1 MEFVKLSDGNR
12 LPIVGFGTY
21 QLTDKEVCKK
31 AVLDAL
37 KVGYR
42 LIDTAES
49 YANEEFVGE
58 AIKESKIPREEVFV
72 TTKVFIYN
80 AGYEKCKKALD
91 ESLRKLGLDYIDLY
105 LIHQPFG
112 DYYGSYRAMIEA
124 KKEGKIKSIGIS
136 NFRPDRLVDLCMN
149 QEDKPVINQI
159 EINPFDQNYKE
170 ESIMREY
177 RVAPEAWAPF
187 AEGKNDIFHNE
198 VLTEIGK
205 KYNKSV
211 AEVILRWLVQRGIIV
226 LTKSTNIE
234 RIKENF
240 NIFDFELSKE
250 DMEKIKELDTGSSQF
265 FNHYDPDTV
274 KMLNNLHRN

>member
-1 MEFVKLSDGNR
+1 MKYVTLSDGNKM
-12 LPIVGFGTY
+12 PIAGFGVY

-31 AVLDAL
+31 ALLDAL
-37 KVGYR
+37 KTGYR
-42 LIDTAES
+42 LIDTAEA

-58 AIKESKIPREEVFV
+58 AIKESGIPREEIFV

-80 AGYEKCKKALD
+80 AGYEKCKKAID

-112 DYYGSYRAMIEA
+112 DYYGSYKAMVEA

-149 QEDKPVINQI
+149 QEEKPVINQI
-159 EINPFDQNYKE
+159 EFNPFNQNYE
-170 ESIMREY
+170 EEKIMREY
-177 RVAPEAWAPF
+177 NVQPEAWAPF

-198 VLTEIGK
+198 LLAKIGK

-211 AEVILRWLVQRGIIV
+211 AQVILRWLVQRDIVV
-226 LTKSTNIE
+226 LTKSTNLE

-240 NIFDFELSKE
+240 DIFDFELSKE
-250 DMEKIKELDTGSSQF
+250 DMEKIKELDSGESQF
-265 FNHYDPDTV
+265 FNHYDPEVV
-274 KMLNNLHRN
+274 KMLNNLHTN

>member
-1 MEFVKLSDGNR
+1 MEYVQLSDGNR
-12 LPIVGFGTY
+12 IPIAGFGTY

-37 KVGYR
+37 KAGYR

-58 AIKESKIPREEVFV
+58 AIKESGIPRKEIFV

-80 AGYEKCKKALD
+80 AGYEKCKKAID

-112 DYYGSYRAMIEA
+112 DYYGSYRAMVEA

-149 QEDKPVINQI
+149 HEDKPVINQI
-159 EINPFDQNYKE
+159 EFNPFNQNYKE
-170 ESIMREY
+170 ESVMREY
-177 RVAPEAWAPF
+177 GVAPEAWAPF

-198 VLTEIGK
+198 VLAGIGE

-211 AEVILRWLVQRGIIV
+211 AQVILRWLVQRGIVV
-226 LTKSTNIE
+226 LTKSTNVD
-234 RIKENF
+234 RIKENLDIF
-240 NIFDFELSKE
+240 NFELSKE
-250 DMEKIKELDTGSSQF
+250 DMEKIKTLDEGESQF
-265 FNHYDPDTV
+265 FNHYDPETV

>member
-1 MEFVKLSDGNR
+1 MEFIQLSDGNR
-12 LPIVGFGTY
+12 LPIAGFGTF
-21 QLTDKEVCKK
+21 QLTDKEGCKK

-58 AIKESKIPREEVFV
+58 AIRESGIPRKEIFV

-80 AGYEKCKKALD
+80 AGYEKCKKAID
-91 ESLRKLGLDYIDLY
+91 DSLKRLGLDYIDLY

-112 DYYGSYRAMIEA
+112 DYYGSYRAMVEA

-159 EINPFDQNYKE
+159 EFNPFNQNYE
-170 ESIMREY
+170 EERVMREFG
-177 RVAPEAWAPF
+177 VAPEAWAPF

-198 VLTEIGK
+198 ILSKIGE
-205 KYNKSV
+205 KYGKSV
-211 AEVILRWLVQRGIIV
+211 AQVILRWLVQRGIIV
-226 LTKSTNIE
+226 LTKSTNE
-234 RIKENF
+234 DRIKENF
-240 NIFDFELSKE
+240 DIFNFELSKE

-265 FNHYDPDTV
+265 FNHYAPETV

>member
-1 MEFVKLSDGNR
+1 MKYVTLSDGNKM
-12 LPIVGFGTY
+12 PIAGFGVY

-31 AVLDAL
+31 ALLDAL
-37 KVGYR
+37 KTGYR
-42 LIDTAES
+42 LIDTAEA

-58 AIKESKIPREEVFV
+58 AIKESGIPREEIFV

-80 AGYEKCKKALD
+80 AGYEKCKKAID

-112 DYYGSYRAMIEA
+112 DYYGSYRAMVEA

-149 QEDKPVINQI
+149 QEEKPVINQI
-159 EINPFDQNYKE
+159 EFNPFNQNHKE
-170 ESIMREY
+170 EKIMREY
-177 RVAPEAWAPF
+177 NVQPEAWAPF

-198 VLTEIGK
+198 LLAKIGK

-211 AEVILRWLVQRGIIV
+211 AQVILRWLVQRDIVV
-226 LTKSTNIE
+226 LTKSTNLE

-240 NIFDFELSKE
+240 DIFDFELSKE
-250 DMEKIKELDTGSSQF
+250 DMEKIKELDSGESQF
-265 FNHYDPDTV
+265 FNHYDPEVV
-274 KMLNNLHRN
+274 KMLNNLHTN

>member
-1 MEFVKLSDGNR
+1 MEYVKLSDGNK
-12 LPIVGFGTY
+12 LPIAGFGTY
-21 QLTDKEVCKK
+21 QLTDKDVCKK
-31 AVLDAL
+31 VVLDAL

-58 AIKESKIPREEVFV
+58 AIRESGIPREEIFV

-80 AGYEKCKKALD
+80 AGYEKCKKAID

-124 KKEGKIKSIGIS
+124 KNLGKIKSIGVS

-159 EINPFDQNYKE
+159 EFNPFNQNYE
-170 ESIMREY
+170 EEKVMREY
-177 RVAPEAWAPF
+177 GVAPEAWAPF
-187 AEGKNDIFHNE
+187 AEGKNNIFHNE
-198 VLTEIGK
+198 VLAQIGR

-211 AEVILRWLVQRGIIV
+211 AQVILRWLVQRGIIV

-240 NIFDFELSKE
+240 DIFNFELSKE
-250 DMEKIKELDTGSSQF
+250 DMEKIKELDTGASQF
-265 FNHYDPDTV
+265 FNHYDPETV